1 MNACDCGNDK
11 IVVTVPLKVGKFEKK
26 CKKLKRVRKTN
37 TTT

>member
-1 MNACDCGNDK
+1 MYACDRGKEK

-26 CKKLKRVRKTN
+26 CKKLKRVEKTN